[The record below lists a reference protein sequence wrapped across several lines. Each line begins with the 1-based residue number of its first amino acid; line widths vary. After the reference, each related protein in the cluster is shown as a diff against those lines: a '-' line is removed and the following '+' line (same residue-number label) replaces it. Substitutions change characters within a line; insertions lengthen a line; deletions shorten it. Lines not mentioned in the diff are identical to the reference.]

1 LGVLLAILLLYSA
14 ASAEGLNVSSRT
26 PTALQEL
33 INTARNEWLRRS
45 AINDGKLFLVD
56 ETDGVQINLTGR
68 GEMNRRNEYELEI
81 VVINNRRTAVTISFD
96 EIIVNGWETE
106 TALVSVRDI
115 GAGKKKK
122 DATKAGFANMAMYE

>member
-1 LGVLLAILLLYSA
+1 MRTHGCLIANAGCSFQIDHLLS
-14 ASAEGLNVSSRT
+14 G
-26 PTALQEL
+26 
-33 INTARNEWLRRS
+33 
-45 AINDGKLFLVD
+45 
-56 ETDGVQINLTGR
+56 
-68 GEMNRRNEYELEI
+68 
-81 VVINNRRTAVTISFD
+81 SFD